1 MIWVRLVMV
10 LVLAFVGV
18 MACRWAPPMRTEVE
32 SGVVMRLPSGADR
45 FLGELGTM
53 SEEEK
58 RLLPAD
64 TEMVRMRYQTARYG
78 SGTSDQ
84 VEVTLV
90 RAGAERR
97 SIHRPE
103 VCLTGQGWTLL
114 NSTTLPI
121 EVSPG
126 RVLHVKDLFVE
137 RLIQVEEGPAVL
149 LRAHYVYWFVGEDV
163 TTSSHLERI
172 WLTAWD
178 SVTRNVNHR
187 WSYVSVLAKVT
198 EGLEPEVT
206 GERVRSSEETLNVV
220 VRLIKELVPKIQ
232 KNWIV
237 SEREA
242 E

>member
-1 MIWVRLVMV
+1 MIWLKLTTV
-10 LVLAFVGV
+10 LLFGLAGV
-18 MACRWAPPMRTEVE
+18 MACRLAPAMKAELD
-32 SGVVMRLPSGADR
+32 SGVIMRLPGGIDR
-45 FLGELGTM
+45 FLGESGSM

-58 RLLPAD
+58 RLLPED

-78 SGTSDQ
+78 AGTSDQ

-114 NSTTLPI
+114 DSKTVPI
-121 EVSPG
+121 EISPG
-126 RVLHVKDLFVE
+126 RFLKVKDLYIE
-137 RLIQVEEGPAVL
+137 RPIQIESGPPVP

-163 TTSSHLERI
+163 TTSSHLERV

-198 EGLEPEVT
+198 EGIDPDKT
-206 GERVRSSEETLNVV
+206 GERIRTSEETTEMMQ
-220 VRLIKELVPKIQ
+220 RLIKELVPRIQ
-232 KNWIV
+232 KDWMITEWKGV
-237 SEREA
+237 
-242 E
+242 